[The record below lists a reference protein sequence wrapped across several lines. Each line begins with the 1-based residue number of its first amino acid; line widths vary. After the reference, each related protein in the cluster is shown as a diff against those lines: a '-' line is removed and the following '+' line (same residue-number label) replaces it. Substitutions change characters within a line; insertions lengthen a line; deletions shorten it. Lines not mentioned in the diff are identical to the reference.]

1 MALLAVHI
9 YAGAEGLQTLV
20 FYTKPLLLIPLI
32 SYVGLQL
39 RPGDT
44 GAFGPLM
51 LAGIFFSWVGDVCL
65 MFQELD
71 ELWFLLGLGAFLLAH
86 IMYAIAATRTYL
98 ISHEIALLKSRG
110 WVLVAVCG
118 YSYYFFHLLRD
129 HLGSMIGPVIVYTLA
144 ISAMLLLVL
153 NRYGKVGPRSFWF
166 MASGAVLFVA
176 SDSILAWN
184 KFVNHVP
191 HSHLLIMGTYGLAQ
205 WGIAM
210 GAVIQI
216 QHVRLSPNGEGRAA
230 VAK

>member
-1 MALLAVHI
+1 
-9 YAGAEGLQTLV
+9 
-20 FYTKPLLLIPLI
+20 
-32 SYVGLQL
+32 
-39 RPGDT
+39 
-44 GAFGPLM
+44 
-51 LAGIFFSWVGDVCL
+51 
-65 MFQELD
+65 
-71 ELWFLLGLGAFLLAH
+71 
-86 IMYAIAATRTYL
+86 
-98 ISHEIALLKSRG
+98 
-110 WVLVAVCG
+110 
-118 YSYYFFHLLRD
+118 
-129 HLGSMIGPVIVYTLA
+129 
-144 ISAMLLLVL
+144 
-153 NRYGKVGPRSFWF
+153 